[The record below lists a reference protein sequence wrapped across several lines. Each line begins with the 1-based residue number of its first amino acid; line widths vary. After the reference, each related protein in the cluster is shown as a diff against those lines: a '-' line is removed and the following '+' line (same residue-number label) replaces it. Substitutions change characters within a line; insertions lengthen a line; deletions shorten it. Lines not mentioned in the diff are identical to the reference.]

1 MRVDLE
7 RVVNGLLADPKN
19 EISLDELGAAIG
31 GLAASTDEIDAVISA
46 LESKGRTVGTRTGKT
61 GVAMLRTTL
70 DAARALAEERGEKP
84 THADIAE
91 RSGLSVDEVRQA
103 LALARVMQR

>member
-61 GVAMLRTTL
+61 GVAMLRTTRRSV
-70 DAARALAEERGEKP
+70 ARSRHTRTSQSGAGSASTRFAKPSRSLA
-84 THADIAE
+84 
-91 RSGLSVDEVRQA
+91 
-103 LALARVMQR
+103 